1 VPGLS
6 SLDLERSRDLRGR
19 SGHVWVRRALI
30 ALFFAIALFALLNGV
45 GQRASS
51 VTARGPAAELVVHS
65 PSRVRG
71 GLLFQASVTVRARR
85 TIDQPRLVLGSGW
98 FDGLTI
104 NTIEPDPSEQAN
116 RNGRVALHYDRLPA
130 GHVLRVFIEFQ
141 VNPTTVGRKVQQ
153 LELDDGGEPLAKLE
167 RRLTVLP

>member
-1 VPGLS
+1 MPGLS

-19 SGHVWVRRALI
+19 GGHVWVRRGLI
-30 ALFFAIALFALLNGV
+30 ALLFAIALFALLNGI
-45 GQRASS
+45 GQRAGS
-51 VTARGPAAELVVHS
+51 VTASRPAAELVVHS

-71 GLLFQASVTVRARR
+71 GLLFQARITVRARR
-85 TIDQPRLVLGSGW
+85 TIDEPRLVLGPGW

-116 RNGRVALHYDRLPA
+116 RNGRVALHYDELPA

-141 VNPTTVGRKVQQ
+141 VNPTTVGRKTQQ
-153 LELDDGGEPLAKLE
+153 LELDDGGEPLGKLE
-167 RRLTVLP
+167 RRLTVFP